1 MSNGTSEEELRACW
15 RAEYA
20 RPFVGWD
27 FSVFGE
33 RRVSLRRPDT
43 WDYTANVLAAVEG
56 ARCMLDMDT
65 GGGEKLA
72 DLPRRPP
79 LTVATEGYAPNLA
92 LARRR
97 LEPLGMCVLDVR
109 DVSCLPF
116 GTGQFDL
123 VTNRHGAYDA
133 AELLR
138 VLRPGGRFVTQQVG
152 GRTNRRLHELLG
164 DPTPVSDWR
173 LAKAV
178 QELEAAGF
186 HILEQCEKFP
196 IVRYADVGA
205 VVYYLKA
212 VPWEVPDFSLDRYF
226 DRLLAM
232 HALIEA
238 EGHLDVGFHQFFIIA
253 RKPPTR

>member
-1 MSNGTSEEELRACW
+1 
-15 RAEYA
+15 
-20 RPFVGWD
+20 
-27 FSVFGE
+27 VFGQ
-33 RRVSLRRPDT
+33 RRVTLRPAPA
-43 WDYTANVLAAVEG
+43 WDYTTSVLAAMEG
-56 ARCMLDMDT
+56 AERMLDMDT

-72 DLPRRPP
+72 ELPRRPP
-79 LTVATEGYAPNLA
+79 LTVATEGFAPNLA

-97 LEPLGMCVLDVR
+97 LEPLGVRVLDVR
-109 DVSCLPF
+109 EASHLPF
-116 GTGQFDL
+116 GAKQFDL

-138 VLRPGGRFVTQQVG
+138 VLRPGRRFVTQQVG

-178 QELEAAGF
+178 RELEVVGF
-186 HILEQCEKFP
+186 HILEQREEFP
-196 IVRYADVGA
+196 VVRYADVSA
-205 VVYYLKA
+205 VVSYLKA
-212 VPWEVPDFSLDRYF
+212 VPWEIPDFSVDRYF

-232 HALIEA
+232 HTLIEA